1 MKYVA
6 AAAIFIALV
15 FLLILNRTSI
25 EPYLP
30 GWAATSAADPPIAA
44 SARHEGQRG
53 GQTGA
58 RSSAVTTTVAKS
70 GSLPVVRQTIGSVV
84 AVNSAALASPAGG
97 IVAQV
102 IARDGAE
109 VKAGDLLVQLD
120 DRTVRANMTRDQ
132 ALLAKDQAALDEANA
147 TLKRVETLSRSG
159 ADTQQQYGDA
169 VAAAKQAQAAVD
181 VDNANLAADNVTL
194 SNTQIRASFDGRLG
208 AILVSPGSYVAAGA
222 DVVVLTKMKPVFAEF
237 SLPETDLDFV
247 RAAMADKRLSAEV
260 TPTLDRNADRATTG
274 DVVFIDNAV
283 DAASGTFRMRAEF
296 PNETEMLWPGQSLSV
311 TVNAGSRN
319 DVVIVP
325 TVAVQ
330 PHGDG
335 FICFVLRADQT
346 VEMRNVVP
354 ALRVGDMTGV
364 STGLQDG
371 EQVVIE
377 GQAGLVNGAHVDT
390 GAAKAKG

>member
-15 FLLILNRTSI
+15 FLFILNRTSI

-30 GWAATSAADPPIAA
+30 GWATTEDTPVVA
-44 SARHEGQRG
+44 STRHEGQHG
-53 GQTGA
+53 GQAGA
-58 RSSAVTTTVAKS
+58 RSFAATTTVAKS
-70 GSLPVVRQTIGSVV
+70 GSLPVTRQTIGSVV
-84 AVNSAALASPAGG
+84 AVNSAALASPAAG

-102 IARDGAE
+102 IAHDGAE

-120 DRTVRANMTRDQ
+120 DRTIKANITRDQ
-132 ALLAKDQAALDEANA
+132 ALLAKDQAALDEANI

-169 VAAAKQAQAAVD
+169 VAAAKQAAATVD

-194 SNTQIRASFDGRLG
+194 SNTQIHASFDGRLG
-208 AILVSPGSYVAAGA
+208 AVLVSPGAYVAAGA
-222 DVVVLTKMKPVFAEF
+222 DVVVLTQMKPVFAEF
-237 SLPETDLDFV
+237 SLPETDLDIA
-247 RAAMADKRLSAEV
+247 RSAMANKRLTVNV
-260 TPTLDRNADRATTG
+260 TPTLDRSVDKATTG
-274 DVVFIDNAV
+274 EVVFIDNAV
-283 DAASGTFRMRAEF
+283 DTASGTFRMRAEF

-311 TVNAGSRN
+311 TVNAGSKDN
-319 DVVIVP
+319 IVIVP

-346 VEMRNVVP
+346 AEMRNVVP
-354 ALRVGDMTGV
+354 ALSVGDMTGV
-364 STGLQDG
+364 SAGLQDG
-371 EQVVIE
+371 EQVVIG

-390 GAAKAKG
+390 GATKAKG